1 MSQFSLPTVRKATPH
16 DSTGIL
22 KCLHEAFEPY
32 RGSYTPEAFADT
44 VLTPETLQHR
54 LASMSLFV
62 AVSDS
67 GEIVGTIGC
76 SVVDPLVVDPL
87 VIDSKKENSSEG
99 HIRGMA
105 VLPVWQGA
113 GVASRLLKTV
123 ESELRASGCQRITLD
138 TTQPLQPAMRFYEK
152 NGFHRSGRVTNFFGM
167 PLLEYVKT
175 LTP

>member
-16 DSTGIL
+16 DSAGIL

-32 RGSYTPEAFADT
+32 RGSYTLEAFADT

-76 SVVDPLVVDPL
+76 LVVDPLVVDP
-87 VIDSKKENSSEG
+87 KKQNSSEG

-105 VLPVWQGA
+105 VLPAWQGA
-113 GVASRLLKTV
+113 GVAAQLLNTV
-123 ESELRASGCQRITLD
+123 ESELCASGCQRITLD

-175 LTP
+175 LTQ

>member
-1 MSQFSLPTVRKATPH
+1 MSQFSPPTVRKATPH
-16 DSTGIL
+16 DSAGIL
-22 KCLHEAFEPY
+22 KCLDEAFEPY

-67 GEIVGTIGC
+67 DEIVGTIGC
-76 SVVDPLVVDPL
+76 SVVDPLVVNLL
-87 VIDSKKENSSEG
+87 VDSKKENSNEG

-105 VLPVWQGA
+105 VLPAWQGA
-113 GVASRLLKTV
+113 GVAARLLKTV
-123 ESELRASGCQRITLD
+123 ESELRASGCQWITLD

-152 NGFHRSGRVTNFFGM
+152 NGFRRSGKVTDFFGM
-167 PLLEYVKT
+167 PLFEYVKT
-175 LTP
+175 LTQ